1 MKKTAILDTGIEI
14 KYDSNENIKKLVSK
28 HDDNVPTNKTINEVQ
43 VDGIFGQ
50 QQKEQIEDLFATFGK
65 IFKP

>member
-1 MKKTAILDTGIEI
+1 MKKTANLETGIEI

-28 HDDNVPTNKTINEVQ
+28 HDNNLPTNKTIDEVQ
-43 VDGIFGQ
+43 VDGIFGT

-65 IFKP
+65 IFRP